1 MLNPV
6 RTDRTTQF
14 LFSTVLLDCLLT
26 TIGLIVIG
34 PKWESNQ
41 LYKSEWENMQ
51 YALFVGTWV
60 LDGIAYVILAY
71 SFIGL
76 KGFLKSRAPNSLSLA
91 VVNAVIVYAILWTL
105 YHGPLGWSTAL
116 ACNYVSSVDACYA
129 YASSSPVFGAL
140 NFLFPII

>member
-6 RTDRTTQF
+6 RNDKTIQL

-60 LDGIAYVILAY
+60 LDGIAYLMLAY
-71 SFIGL
+71 SFVGL
-76 KGFLKSRAPNSLSLA
+76 KRFFRSRAPNSLSLA
-91 VVNAVIVYAILWTL
+91 VVNAVIIYAALWTL

-116 ACNYVSSVDACYA
+116 EATT
-129 YASSSPVFGAL
+129 
-140 NFLFPII
+140 FLQ